1 MSPEPTPRAPLTL
14 VVAMARDGVIGK
26 GGTLPWHVPE
36 DLKHFKACTMGHA
49 VIMGR
54 KTFESIGR
62 VLPGRRFVVVSR
74 SPSFSAEG
82 VTVAPS
88 LEAALEAARETD
100 PEPCVIGGGEIYSA
114 ALPLAT
120 TIHLTEIDRDVDG
133 DVRFPSFDRA
143 DWRELERRPGE
154 TAGVT
159 FVTLERR

>member
-1 MSPEPTPRAPLTL
+1 
-14 VVAMARDGVIGK
+14 MARGGVIGK
-26 GGTLPWHVPE
+26 GGALPWHVPE
-36 DLKHFKACTMGHA
+36 DLKHFKARTMGHA

-54 KTFESIGR
+54 KTYESIGR

-74 SPSFSAEG
+74 SPSFSAAG

-100 PEPCVIGGGEIYSA
+100 PAPCVIGGGEIYAA

-133 DVRFPSFDRA
+133 DVRFPAFDRA
-143 DWRELERRPGE
+143 DWREVERRPGE